1 MIYFKLY
8 PDTVHLQWPMW
19 LIFVDEGGKYA
30 IALERKVKLDVQT
43 RILKPGKPSLNRRET
58 QMNNY
63 KSIEAMVEGFE
74 NLPYH
79 KFIGLKFLDAGRNY
93 AELMLP
99 VKKETINGNGVLHGG
114 MYYTLCDL
122 AASAVLEANSPEGD
136 FYATH
141 DINVS
146 VLASASSGTVK
157 ARAELLKSGKRLA
170 FVEVRVFNDKEELLA
185 VGRLTKT
192 LLARKAK

>member
-1 MIYFKLY
+1 MVYFHFF
-8 PDTVHLQWPMW
+8 PDAVHLQWPMW
-19 LIFVDEGGKYA
+19 LIFLDEGGKYA
-30 IALERKVKLDVQT
+30 IILERKVKRDVQT
-43 RILKPGKPSLNRRET
+43 GILKPA
-58 QMNNY
+58 NNHRTGEKRMENY
-63 KSIEAMVEGFE
+63 ESIESMAEGFE

-79 KFIGLKFLDAGRNY
+79 KFIGLKFLEAGESY

-122 AASAVLEANSPEGD
+122 AASAVLEANSPEGH

-146 VLASASSGTVK
+146 VLASVSSGTVK
-157 ARAELLKSGKRLA
+157 ARAELIKSGKRLA
-170 FVEVRVFNDKEELLA
+170 FVEVRVYNDKEELLA

-192 LLARKAK
+192 LLVRKAK